1 MEEFKGIG
9 ISALKYALLNFMLV
23 LTNLLF
29 YASGPDGGGTGD
41 REEGLMFY
49 QMYFICLLAGFV
61 IYGVWSVTAGRYEK
75 KIRGLT
81 AIPVLFSSGCI
92 TSILIYANSR
102 YKNLYDGEFVNDA
115 GYKDLTLYADT
126 SLYLVYFLLLTAICI
141 SVLGIVK
148 RNKLSI
154 LGLLLNLS
162 LLVLL
167 TLVQFE

>member
-1 MEEFKGIG
+1 MLEIKGIG
-9 ISALKYALLNFMLV
+9 ISAVKYALLNFMLV
-23 LTNLLF
+23 ITNLLL

-41 REEGLMFY
+41 REEGMMFY
-49 QMYFICLLAGFV
+49 QMYFICLLSGFV

-75 KIRGLT
+75 KTRGLT
-81 AIPVLFSSGCI
+81 AIPVLLSSVCI
-92 TSILIYANSR
+92 TSVLIYANRR
-102 YKNLYDGEFVNDA
+102 YKNLYEGEFVNDA
-115 GYKDLTLYADT
+115 GSKVLALYADT
-126 SLYLVYFLLLTAICI
+126 SLYLVYFLLLFAVCI

-167 TLVQFE
+167 NLIQFV

>member
-1 MEEFKGIG
+1 MDEFKGIG
-9 ISALKYALLNFMLV
+9 ISAVKYALLNFVLV
-23 LTNLLF
+23 LTNLLL

-49 QMYFICLLAGFV
+49 QMYLVCLLTGFV

-75 KIRGLT
+75 KTRGLT
-81 AIPVLFSSGCI
+81 AIPVLLSSVWIICVF
-92 TSILIYANSR
+92 IYANRR
-102 YKNLYDGEFVNDA
+102 YMTLYDGEFVNEA
-115 GYKDLTLYADT
+115 GSKVLALYADT